1 MRVSLVL
8 TAALLIPALS
18 APAHAGTVVW
28 LEGTPDPALTPDHTA
43 RLPAQV
49 AAAPVFG
56 ERDTAAMR
64 TLAAE
69 VQACRPLLDEFDGEL
84 AILRRIE
91 AALDGVE
98 VVRPADVDAV
108 WQALVLQGLAVHRY
122 FPDRTVPEAASA
134 GAVRTVAGSAENRPW
149 LDAVALDSARQPT
162 EAELP
167 DPDARIAYQ
176 ELRARVLLQPSA
188 AVELTGLPP
197 GAALLVDGAPVA
209 GSRAQLVPGRHRLT
223 VEVEGRIHL
232 RERLE
237 LDPGATASVPYRA
250 VARELAAVAPALHA
264 AKGAVPLPVAVV
276 QTLDTLDQP
285 VSVVVQG
292 KRGPRVFRV
301 VDGLATPAVQAPS
314 EASQDGLQLGV
325 SGAVAWVY
333 DGDWLLQNAAAGAP
347 EEASTV
353 NAAGG
358 VLGADLKLPVGPLHV
373 GAGTDLVLPVGAHHT
388 LPSGDRELRLR
399 AHSYGALGW
408 GPLQATV
415 GWWSPWHL
423 AAGARASV
431 VLHEQWSLTSVY
443 IHGFGLDR
451 PRDDGSVFSPAAS
464 RAGWLGVR
472 WGWAP

>member
-1 MRVSLVL
+1 MPVSLSL
-8 TAALLIPALS
+8 PALLLVSALS
-18 APAHAGTVVW
+18 ATAQAGTAVW
-28 LEGTPDPALTPDHTA
+28 LEGTPSPSLTPDDTA

-56 ERDTAAMR
+56 ESDTAAVR
-64 TLAAE
+64 TLASE

-91 AALDGVE
+91 GALDGVE
-98 VVRPADVDAV
+98 VVRPADVDLV

-122 FPDRTVPEAASA
+122 FPDRTVAEASSA
-134 GAVRTVAGSAENRPW
+134 AAVRTVGGAAENRPW
-149 LDAVALDSARQPT
+149 LDAIALDSARLPS

-176 ELRARVLLQPSA
+176 ELRARVLLQPPA
-188 AVELTGLPP
+188 TVELTGLPD
-197 GAALLVDGAPVA
+197 GAVLLVDGGAVG

-250 VARELAAVAPALHA
+250 VARELAAVAPSLRA
-264 AKGAVPLPVAVV
+264 ARGAVALPVAVV
-276 QTLDTLDQP
+276 QTLDTLEQP
-285 VSVVVQG
+285 VSLVVQG

-301 VDGLATPAVQAPS
+301 VDGLASPLGQGAP
-314 EASQDGLQLGV
+314 ETSQDGLQVGV

-333 DGDWLLQNAAAGAP
+333 DGDWLLLNAGDGAP
-347 EEASTV
+347 EEAATV

-358 VLGADLKLPVGPLHV
+358 VLGVDLKLPAGPLHV
-373 GAGTDLVLPVGAHHT
+373 GAGTDLVLPFGPHHT
-388 LPSGDRELRLR
+388 LPSGDQELRLR
-399 AHSYGALGW
+399 VHSYGALGW

-415 GWWSPWHL
+415 GWWSPWHI
-423 AAGARASV
+423 GVGGRATI
-431 VLHEQWSLTSVY
+431 VLHEHWALTSVY
-443 IHGFGLDR
+443 IHGFGLER

-464 RAGWLGVR
+464 RAGWVGVR
-472 WGWAP
+472 WGSVL